1 MVQHEKFYHYCAIT
15 SPGSSS
21 SRDDITDFLY
31 TLFHL
36 HPNNTCQP
44 SHIEPLRGI
53 YEGSVGVADLRILS
67 IFQLFESTRRTSI
80 TSLLSQW
87 SATPDVISAN
97 ALEALQS
104 LEPSRVLKTCLEFPD
119 WRHLSLDVTANPP
132 GSDLLYDPVF
142 VLLLLSQTDD
152 APPSALAWVQ
162 FFRTNVVSLILRSLS
177 AKDSRIRELA
187 WGQMASLYKALE
199 VRNRRAHTLVS
210 SLIFYP
216 RPQICKRSPTS
227 SIFLTY
233 SKT

>member
-1 MVQHEKFYHYCAIT
+1 MQHEKFYHYCAIT

-44 SHIEPLRGI
+44 SHIEPLRSI
-53 YEGSVGVADLRILS
+53 YGGSVGVADLRILS

-80 TSLLSQW
+80 ISLLSQW
-87 SATPDVISAN
+87 SAAPDVISAN

-119 WRHLSLDVTANPP
+119 WRHLSSDVTANPP
-132 GSDLLYDPVF
+132 GSDFLYDPVF

-152 APPSALAWVQ
+152 APPSALAWMQ

-199 VRNRRAHTLVS
+199 VRNRRAHTLAS
-210 SLIFYP
+210 SLICYP
-216 RPQICKRSPTS
+216 RPQICKRSRTS
-227 SIFLTY
+227 SISSIY